1 MFVPNYVAVL
11 SYWDISLKTTNV
23 GEKQSHRYPLY
34 LQPSTYSPNSTDF
47 KMLGS
52 AQRFTGNELFMM
64 TPFTP
69 ITSVTESVH
78 YGQWVFIKS
87 IKKTRQSA
95 TLCTP
100 ITRIFFKTDFSS
112 CNIVCT
118 TNRKPNDLEITPAA
132 QPCSLFD

>member
-1 MFVPNYVAVL
+1 MFAPNYVAVL
-11 SYWDISLKTTNV
+11 SCSLKTTNV
-23 GEKQSHRYPLY
+23 REKQSHRYPLY

-87 IKKTRQSA
+87 IKKLTNLHHCVRQSHA
-95 TLCTP
+95 
-100 ITRIFFKTDFSS
+100 FSS
-112 CNIVCT
+112 RQAFLVAILFAQQTESQT
-118 TNRKPNDLEITPAA
+118 TWK
-132 QPCSLFD
+132 